1 MGLLKIKKGKFI
13 TNPKLHQNQN
23 GKSMFPNCIDRFSR
37 QKKNDLTQQK
47 KTNKNKQR
55 KIKKNKMGVIVP
67 TMNQYQMNG

>member
-1 MGLLKIKKGKFI
+1 METNGFAQNKKGKFI

-47 KTNKNKQR
+47 KQTKTNKEKSR
-55 KIKKNKMGVIVP
+55 KIKWE
-67 TMNQYQMNG
+67 

>member
-47 KTNKNKQR
+47 KQTKTNKEKSR
-55 KIKKNKMGVIVP
+55 KIKWE
-67 TMNQYQMNG
+67 